1 MGQQAGDIAGL
12 ILELKVP
19 ERAVLGIAVL
29 ATISVSNRGASPVT
43 VSSRLNLME
52 GDVRLLVTGPDG
64 VRRRVVGAGGQ
75 PDTLPRQVT
84 LPPGRQIVGGINL
97 LYTDVGPTFPE
108 TGRYILQAE
117 YSPTPHAGWL
127 LSAPMPMT
135 VHAPESEAQR
145 GAAALLQKEAAK
157 LALTLAE
164 ADHAPDELRELAK
177 RFPDTLEGKLARLIL
192 AGRVA
197 SAEDAADANNIYLA
211 TDPLTAALLLTS
223 LSTPFSRVGTRLK
236 ESYAAYSESRDVA
249 SAPPN
254 PTDVSNRERAL
265 RMIRE
270 QPLEND

>member
-1 MGQQAGDIAGL
+1 MGQQAGAVAEL
-12 ILELKVP
+12 VLELKVP
-19 ERAVLGIAVL
+19 ESAVLGLPAL
-29 ATISVSNRGASPVT
+29 ATLSVSNRGTFPVT

-75 PDTLPRQVT
+75 PDTLPRQIA

-97 LYTDVGPTFPE
+97 LYTDAGPTFPE

-127 LSAPMPMT
+127 VSAPVPMT
-135 VHAPESEAQR
+135 VDAPESEAQR
-145 GAAALLQKEAAK
+145 GAASLLQNEAAK

-164 ADHAPDELRELAK
+164 VDRAPDELRELAE
-177 RFPDTLEGKLARLIL
+177 RFPETLEGKLARLIL
-192 AGRVA
+192 TGNVA
-197 SAEDAADANNIYLA
+197 PAEDAADANNIFQA

-223 LSTPFSRVGTRLK
+223 LSTPFSSIGTRLK
-236 ESYAAYSESRDVA
+236 ENYAAYIESRDVT
-249 SAPPN
+249 SAPPD
-254 PTDVSNRERAL
+254 PTDVSNRGRAL